1 MIDYL
6 ANSQGVKC
14 AMIEFKNETGI
25 NRLTLSFFDDLEDEF
40 LSALFR
46 RSLKQVRLALVFGIC
61 LYGIFGVLDYWL
73 APWHLV
79 ALLRIR
85 FGLVIPFMAGVIIFS
100 YTRYFK
106 KCWQLCLSLT
116 VIFAGLGVIAMMAIA
131 PQQVT
136 YSYYAGL
143 ILIFIY
149 GYSFIGLR
157 FIWATVAGWVIVLA
171 YELSVVWLGSVSTVN
186 IINNNFFFIGGN
198 LIGMFASYTI
208 ELYARREF
216 WQAHRLKEEKKKVSA
231 ANVKLDRALHSIQKD
246 LEAAG
251 EIQRSL
257 LPPRSLN
264 MEGIEAVWFFEP
276 SEKVGGDLMNIFR
289 LDDSHI
295 GFYILDVAGH
305 GVQAALLSV
314 TLSRMLTNWSEE
326 DNLLVDVDGT
336 IHPPVEVV
344 ETLNKRFLITEDTMQ
359 FFTMIYGVLD
369 TSQRVLRYVRAGH
382 PPLLAQFPGHD
393 VQEWHEGDSG
403 VGFFKECTF
412 NEQVK
417 HLPSGSRLFLIS
429 DGIIEARNRETD
441 ECFSLEQVT
450 GIINENPELPL
461 QETTDVL
468 MDRLHTWIG
477 RPKSYDDITMLA
489 LEIK

>member
-1 MIDYL
+1 MDC
-6 ANSQGVKC
+6 QGVKK
-14 AMIEFKNETGI
+14 AMNEFKSETGI
-25 NRLTLSFFDDLEDEF
+25 NRFTLSFTEDLEDGF

-46 RSLKQVRLALVFGIC
+46 RSLNQVRLALVFGIF
-61 LYGIFGVLDYWL
+61 LYGVFGVLDYWL

-106 KCWQLCLSLT
+106 KSWQMCLSLT
-116 VIFAGLGVIAMMAIA
+116 VILAGLGVIAMMAIA

-157 FIWATVAGWVIVLA
+157 FIWASVAGWTIVLA
-171 YELSVVWLGSVSTVN
+171 YELSVFWLGSTSAVN

-216 WQAHRLKEEKKKVSA
+216 WQSHRLKEERRKVSA
-231 ANVKLDRALHSIQKD
+231 ANVKLDRALCSIQKD

-257 LPPRSLN
+257 LPPQSLKL
-264 MEGIEAVWFFEP
+264 EGIETVWFFEP
-276 SEKVGGDLMNIFR
+276 SEKVGGDLINIFR

-326 DNLLVDVDGT
+326 DNLLIDADGT
-336 IHPPVEVV
+336 IHSPVEVV
-344 ETLNKRFLITEDTMQ
+344 GTLNKRFLITEDTMQ

-369 TSQRVLRYVRAGH
+369 ISKRLLKYVRAGH

-417 HLPSGSRLFLIS
+417 HLPPGSRLFLIS

-441 ECFSLEQVT
+441 ECFSLERVS

-461 QETTDVL
+461 KEITGLL
-468 MDRLHTWIG
+468 MDSLHTWIA
-477 RPKSYDDITMLA
+477 RPKSHDDITILA